1 MSRYVVASW
10 MPRTPNIN
18 PLAVKR
24 ARVAADSATS
34 IQELRRA
41 QAILLPALFGATLNQ
56 TASALGVGRATV
68 TRLQATFR
76 QRSTSRAKA
85 PPRQWGGRRNCWLT
99 LEEEKEFLAPWLK
112 LALSGSLLVVAP
124 MRAALAERLGQ
135 PIRAS
140 ILYGMLA
147 RRGWRKVAPDTRHP
161 KSNPAAQEAWK
172 KNSRM
177 RWQPCY

>member
-1 MSRYVVASW
+1 M
-10 MPRTPNIN
+10 
-18 PLAVKR
+18 KR

-68 TRLQATFR
+68 TRLQAAFR
-76 QRSTSRAKA
+76 QRFASRAKA
-85 PPRQWGGRRNCWLT
+85 PTRQWGGRRNCWLT
-99 LEEEKEFLAPWLK
+99 WEEKKEFLAPWLK
-112 LALSGSLLVVAP
+112 LALTGSLLVVAP

-135 PIRAS
+135 PIRAWL
-140 ILYGMLA
+140 LYRMPFGPEPAEGLA
-147 RRGWRKVAPDTRHP
+147 RHGWRKAAPDTRHP

-177 RWQPCY
+177 RWQPCWLQKK